1 MHLLVRR
8 GRDAEDDIAGKVTIA
23 FRLRQTARRVDLN
36 FVEELLNLFVVP
48 HCSPRRRFAR
58 VYPREC
64 ARDVPRET
72 LNRRW
77 HQEGVPRPIA
87 LSGKRARP
95 SLTKFPPALAGLLRP
110 PTAGPHCPRLSNCRQ
125 WNSERT
131 MTKALQDVFKEAA
144 KLPEAEQE
152 QLAATIRAELEAEAS
167 WEARLA
173 SSRTALDR
181 LADEALAEHR
191 SGKSQPLNP
200 TKI

>member
-1 MHLLVRR
+1 
-8 GRDAEDDIAGKVTIA
+8 
-23 FRLRQTARRVDLN
+23 
-36 FVEELLNLFVVP
+36 
-48 HCSPRRRFAR
+48 
-58 VYPREC
+58 
-64 ARDVPRET
+64 
-72 LNRRW
+72 
-77 HQEGVPRPIA
+77 
-87 LSGKRARP
+87 
-95 SLTKFPPALAGLLRP
+95 
-110 PTAGPHCPRLSNCRQ
+110 
-125 WNSERT
+125 